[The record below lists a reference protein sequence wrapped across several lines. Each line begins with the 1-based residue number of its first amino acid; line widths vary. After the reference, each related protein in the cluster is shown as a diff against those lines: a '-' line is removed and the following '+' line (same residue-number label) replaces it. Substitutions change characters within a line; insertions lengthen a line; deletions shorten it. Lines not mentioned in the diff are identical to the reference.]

1 MNEWLVVG
9 LESGV
14 HWPTVET
21 TVLFEGHEIILRPE
35 TDTLAPSVALSYAP
49 PLEEA
54 YRLVRRFL
62 SSLAWV
68 ERGHLREIGASGG
81 THAIGIGKGPMARLI
96 DPRFRADYLPAP
108 ADPRARPALALYR
121 EALGLES
128 IPYQF
133 LGFYKVVNILHERG
147 PAQTTWINGIVDRL
161 DDLLAPAR
169 VAEIRLQGHDVG
181 VYLYES
187 GRCAVAHAF
196 DSPIVDPDDPQDT
209 DRLARDLPLM
219 KAVAEYA
226 IEHELRVRSM
236 RTIWRE
242 HLYELVG
249 FRESLGVAIVDH
261 LKNRQDVAVEA
272 FPPLSNVS
280 VRLRDHGPFAGLENL
295 QPEVVSATA
304 GKLALRCRSDDRI
317 LEMVLCLNFAAER
330 LEFDPE
336 RGAGIRDDGSVA
348 AAEKALGL
356 LGFIRGLYSNGELE
370 VWESDRQALLGRC
383 DAYIPLNI
391 DLQATDQAFEM
402 MAVKVR
408 AEIERRRQADGMKG

>member
-1 MNEWLVVG
+1 MNQWLVVG
-9 LESGV
+9 LETGV

-21 TVLFEGHEIILRPE
+21 RVSFEGHEIILRPE

-62 SSLAWV
+62 SSLAWA

-108 ADPRARPALALYR
+108 ADPRARRALALYR

-128 IPYQF
+128 IPYRF
-133 LGFYKVVNILHERG
+133 LAFYKVVNILYEHG
-147 PAQTTWINGIVDRL
+147 ADQKAWINGIVDKL

-169 VAEIRLQGHDVG
+169 LAEIRLQGHDVG
-181 VYLYES
+181 LYLYES

-196 DSPIVDPDDPQDT
+196 NSPIVDPDDPQDT
-209 DRLARDLPLM
+209 ERLARDLPLM

-226 IEHELRVRSM
+226 IEHELGVRPM

-242 HLYELVG
+242 HLYELAG
-249 FRESLGVAIVDH
+249 FRESLGIALVND
-261 LKNRQDVAVEA
+261 LKNGRDVTVEA
-272 FPPLSNVS
+272 FPRLPKVS
-280 VRLRDHGPFAGLENL
+280 VRLRNHGPFAGLESL

-304 GKLALRCRSDDRI
+304 GKLVLRCRSEERI
-317 LEMVLCLNFAAER
+317 LEMVLCLNFASER

-336 RGAGIRDDGSVA
+336 RGAGIRDDGSVG

-370 VWESDRQALLGRC
+370 VWESDRQMLLGRC
-383 DAYIPLNI
+383 DAYIPMNV
-391 DLQATDQAFEM
+391 DLLATDQAFEQM
-402 MAVKVR
+402 TVKVTE
-408 AEIERRRQADGMKG
+408 EIERRKQAAP